1 MANEKQNQEWDS
13 LGRSIEEIIDKAI
26 NSQNYQELS
35 RNITR
40 TIDRATRTGSDA
52 LWRALDMSGATKPK
66 ETITVEP
73 VDEHLN
79 AGRPIIVGVDYKL
92 DMGYNEGTTDHFI
105 VITGRG
111 FDSTIG
117 EYYYTFMDN
126 ATSDINKGCSPDNRL
141 FYDGDTYF
149 GGNSMAGKLYN
160 VTQVRPNNGKKYD
173 TTSITRSII
182 NFNFYNYEDLFTSFS
197 PDFWLN

>member
-1 MANEKQNQEWDS
+1 M
-13 LGRSIEEIIDKAI
+13 
-26 NSQNYQELS
+26 
-35 RNITR
+35 
-40 TIDRATRTGSDA
+40 
-52 LWRALDMSGATKPK
+52 
-66 ETITVEP
+66 
-73 VDEHLN
+73 
-79 AGRPIIVGVDYKL
+79 PII
-92 DMGYNEGTTDHFI
+92 
-105 VITGRG
+105 
-111 FDSTIG
+111 S
-117 EYYYTFMDN
+117 DN
-126 ATSDINKGCSPDNRL
+126 YPMKGLFQCPRPDNRL

>member
-1 MANEKQNQEWDS
+1 MREQLTIS
-13 LGRSIEEIIDKAI
+13 LS
-26 NSQNYQELS
+26 L
-35 RNITR
+35 
-40 TIDRATRTGSDA
+40 
-52 LWRALDMSGATKPK
+52 P
-66 ETITVEP
+66 
-73 VDEHLN
+73 
-79 AGRPIIVGVDYKL
+79 
-92 DMGYNEGTTDHFI
+92 EG
-105 VITGRG
+105 G

-126 ATSDINKGCSPDNRL
+126 ATSDTIKGCSPDNRL

-149 GGNSMAGKLYN
+149 GGNSMAGTLYN